1 MIFVLARGVV
11 RSNATHGAKSG
22 HNRVEPPTASSLPL
36 FTSSLRLLI
45 CFHVYSIFL
54 LLEPGVSGRD
64 DSAGLACMPT
74 TNCRVIER

>member
-11 RSNATHGAKSG
+11 RSNATHGAKAVIIEWN
-22 HNRVEPPTASSLPL
+22 HQRPPLSPFS
-36 FTSSLRLLI
+36 SSLRLLI
-45 CFHVYSIFL
+45 CFNVYSIFL